1 MKKKKGKGL
10 RLLNPSSKSQK
21 TKGNAQTKLKKK
33 RKSITKDR
41 KRNQQK
47 QKNYSQKQK
56 SSSKKQTK
64 LSKNISK
71 IKAPLINKI
80 RSIVKNVSENLDA
93 HYQVAKRRSYIESR
107 LFFDGDPTLMANLVR
122 EVQTAKSLSP
132 KGKRARFQ
140 ITFIPDDDLK
150 ELKYFKRN
158 KMTTSLIS
166 AKELMGRYIKMV
178 DTARERDWNFAQMF
192 IGIVIDEEEDGN

>member
-1 MKKKKGKGL
+1 
-10 RLLNPSSKSQK
+10 
-21 TKGNAQTKLKKK
+21 
-33 RKSITKDR
+33 
-41 KRNQQK
+41 
-47 QKNYSQKQK
+47 
-56 SSSKKQTK
+56 
-64 LSKNISK
+64 
-71 IKAPLINKI
+71 
-80 RSIVKNVSENLDA
+80 
-93 HYQVAKRRSYIESR
+93 
-107 LFFDGDPTLMANLVR
+107 MANLVR